1 MFEFDAAKLFV
12 IGIVALIVIGPK
24 ELPRVL
30 RQLGQMI
37 GKMRRMAAD
46 FQGQFMDAM
55 REAEIDDLK
64 KDINK
69 VADSVQLDS
78 GANPFN
84 QLAQDINKSLA
95 DNPVADAASNAASPA
110 AEAAPVDMANFMPE
124 LPPELPPVTS
134 ADFMTSDASAFEA
147 APEPVPVPEPGPAPV
162 VAVEAKPIEP
172 ISAEKGQA

>member
-69 VADSVQLDS
+69 VADSVQLEA

-84 QLAQDINKSLA
+84 QLAQDINKSLS
-95 DNPVADAASNAASPA
+95 DNPVADAAPNAASA
-110 AEAAPVDMANFMPE
+110 AGEAAPVDMANFMPE

-134 ADFMTSDASAFEA
+134 ADFMQPDATAFEA
-147 APEPVPVPEPGPAPV
+147 APEPVPEPGPAPV

-172 ISAEKGQA
+172 ISTEKGQA

>member
-55 REAEIDDLK
+55 RESELDELK

-69 VADSVQLDS
+69 VADSVQIDG

-84 QLAQDINKSLA
+84 QLAQDINRQLA
-95 DNPVADAASNAASPA
+95 ENPVAGAD
-110 AEAAPVDMANFMPE
+110 APVEVTNFVPP
-124 LPPELPPVTS
+124 LPPDVPPVNP
-134 ADFMTSDASAFEA
+134 ADFAMPDPAAFEA
-147 APEPVPVPEPGPAPV
+147 PPEPVPAPA
-162 VAVEAKPIEP
+162 
-172 ISAEKGQA
+172 AEIPPADILAQQKGQA